1 MTNPTLVAPA
11 LASGVALLGE
21 YQGSG
26 FTEPHYLIV
35 RADEQVLHVSRL
47 LFVVASQIDGHSS
60 TDEIA
65 ARVSQEY
72 GRALDADG
80 VQFLLTAKLRPM
92 GIVTDEPVGDHASFG
107 IPTVTPP
114 APPTTGPA
122 PVAARPV
129 PDPAPSA
136 PNITPSPTPTRAP
149 TPTPSPTQAPVAFTA
164 APAAPAPTAPGG
176 TSARILPRA
185 NPLLAIRFRGTLIPA
200 RATRVLARILAPL
213 FYGPVVVLG
222 LLGVVAAD
230 VWLFREANLGATV
243 DAFLATP
250 TLLLT
255 AIGIAVG
262 ATVIHELGHAAACR
276 YSGASPGK
284 IGVAIYIVYP
294 AFFTDVTQSYR
305 LGRAGRVRTD
315 LGGVYFNAL
324 TIAGLVGLYAHTR
337 WPAVLI
343 AILFVHY
350 EALQQ
355 LLPIG
360 RLDGYYVVAD
370 LIGVPDLFS
379 RIGPILRSVIPGRKP
394 HPKVAELRPW
404 ARAVVTLWVV
414 VTGPVTVA
422 LLAVTLWSTPTITR
436 QVVESMAVE
445 WSNLQYA
452 IDTGDVAGISLAVLS
467 LVLLPLPLLGLT
479 WLVVGILRR
488 LIAAAVRP
496 LRRHRS
502 RPQPVGAHHQ
512 EITMS
517 GSDPAAQFAGAVASP
532 PTPYASAVTSPA
544 SVSTAAAAPAPVAP
558 TAAAPLP
565 SAVPVFVPTHT
576 AAELTERTLLRAQ
589 PRTPRG
595 GWRRGVFA
603 VTGGHVNPGPSNRE
617 RREDALLERV
627 RTRIDGS
634 RRIVVLS
641 RKGGAGKTT
650 TTLMLGHTFATHRGD
665 RVVALD
671 ANPDAG
677 SLGMRLPRETHYSA
691 TDLLAERAWIDR
703 YSQIRAF
710 TSQDPVSRLE
720 VVASDDDPRITLALG
735 AQDYRHLVDTLD
747 RHYNLVLVD
756 TGTGILDDAIQGILE
771 EADQLVVVMPPA
783 LDGGRVAAMTL
794 DWLDQHGH
802 HDLVSGSVAVVN
814 AVRGSGPLELDR
826 LEEHF
831 RARCASVL
839 RIPWDPVLEAGAH
852 SAVAELRP
860 ETRAAYLELAGAV
873 AEGFAT
879 GGRVQTGERS

>member
-1 MTNPTLVAPA
+1 MTNPTLLAPA
-11 LASGVALLGE
+11 LAPGVSLLGE

-35 RADEQVLHVSRL
+35 RADQQVLHVSRL
-47 LFVVASQIDGHSS
+47 LFVVASHLDGRSS
-60 TDEIA
+60 MEEIA
-65 ARVSQEY
+65 GRVSQEY
-72 GRALDADG
+72 GRALDAEG
-80 VQFLLTAKLRPM
+80 VQFLVTAKLRPM
-92 GIVTDEPVGDHASFG
+92 GIAAEAVADDTGEHVSFG
-107 IPTVTPP
+107 LPLATAPARPRP
-114 APPTTGPA
+114 APEAREPRPA
-122 PVAARPV
+122 PEPREAPL
-129 PDPAPSA
+129 PAP
-136 PNITPSPTPTRAP
+136 
-149 TPTPSPTQAPVAFTA
+149 
-164 APAAPAPTAPGG
+164 PAPTAPP
-176 TSARILPRA
+176 ARLLPRA
-185 NPLLAIRFRGTLIPA
+185 NPLLALRFRGTLIPA
-200 RATRVLARILAPL
+200 SATRFLARLLAPF

-222 LLGVVAAD
+222 IVGLVVAD
-230 VWLFREANLGATV
+230 VWLLRQASLTGAVDSILVDPPMLLSVIGILLGATV
-243 DAFLATP
+243 
-250 TLLLT
+250 
-255 AIGIAVG
+255 V
-262 ATVIHELGHAAACR
+262 HELGHAAACR
-276 YSGASPGK
+276 YGGATPGK
-284 IGVAIYIVYP
+284 IGVAVYIVYP

-324 TIAGLVGLYAHTR
+324 TIAGLTAVYAHTQS
-337 WPAVLI
+337 PAVLL
-343 AILFVHY
+343 AIVFVHV

-355 LLPIG
+355 LLPLG
-360 RLDGYYVVAD
+360 RLDGYFVVAD
-370 LIGVPDLFS
+370 LVGVPDLFG
-379 RIGPILRSVIPGRKP
+379 RIGPILRSALPGRQA
-394 HPKVAELRPW
+394 HPKVAELRRS
-404 ARAVVTLWVV
+404 ARVVVTLWVV
-414 VTGPVTVA
+414 VTGPIMVGI
-422 LLAVTLWSTPTITR
+422 LAFMLWNAPAITA
-436 QVVESMAVE
+436 QVVDAMSRE
-445 WSNLQYA
+445 WTLLQA
-452 IDTGDVAGISLAVLS
+452 SIDARDVAGITLAALS
-467 LVLLPLPLLGLT
+467 LILLPLPLLGLA
-479 WLVVGILRR
+479 WLVGGILRR
-488 LIAAAVRP
+488 IVAAAVRP
-496 LRRHRS
+496 LRRHRT
-502 RPQPVGAHHQ
+502 RPSTVGTPYRLQPE
-512 EITMS
+512 EIPMS
-517 GSDPAAQFAGAVASP
+517 GSDPTTHPTAMAESVMPYVSVVA
-532 PTPYASAVTSPA
+532 ASAPGP
-544 SVSTAAAAPAPVAP
+544 VSAPVVTR
-558 TAAAPLP
+558 TAD
-565 SAVPVFVPTHT
+565 
-576 AAELTERTLLRAQ
+576 ELTERFLLRAQ
-589 PRTPRG
+589 PRTPRH

-677 SLGMRLPRETHYSA
+677 SLGMRLPRETQYSA
-691 TDLLAERAWIDR
+691 TDLLAERTWVER

-735 AQDYRHLVDTLD
+735 SQDYRHLVDTLD

-802 HDLVSGSVAVVN
+802 HDLVANAVAVVN

-831 RARCASVL
+831 ASRCASVH

-852 SAVAELRP
+852 SALADLRP

-873 AEGFAT
+873 AEGF
-879 GGRVQTGERS
+879 RSSGHTPTREQP

>member
-1 MTNPTLVAPA
+1 MTNPTLLAPT
-11 LASGVALLGE
+11 LAPGVSLLGE

-35 RADEQVLHVSRL
+35 RADQQVLHVSRL
-47 LFVVASQIDGHSS
+47 LFVVASHLDGRSS
-60 TDEIA
+60 MEEIA
-65 ARVSQEY
+65 GRVSQEY
-72 GRALDADG
+72 GRTLDAEG
-80 VQFLLTAKLRPM
+80 VQFLVTAKLRPM
-92 GIVTDEPVGDHASFG
+92 GIAAEAVADDTGEHVSFG
-107 IPTVTPP
+107 LPATTTASAPLRP
-114 APPTTGPA
+114 APEAREPRPA
-122 PVAARPV
+122 PEPREAPL
-129 PDPAPSA
+129 PAPH
-136 PNITPSPTPTRAP
+136 
-149 TPTPSPTQAPVAFTA
+149 
-164 APAAPAPTAPGG
+164 APTAPP
-176 TSARILPRA
+176 ARLLPRA
-185 NPLLAIRFRGTLIPA
+185 NPLLALRFRGTLIPA
-200 RATRVLARILAPL
+200 SATRFLARLLAPF

-222 LLGVVAAD
+222 IVGLVVAD
-230 VWLFREANLGATV
+230 VWLLRQASLTGAVDSILVDPPMLLSVIGILLGATV
-243 DAFLATP
+243 
-250 TLLLT
+250 
-255 AIGIAVG
+255 V
-262 ATVIHELGHAAACR
+262 HELGHAAACR
-276 YSGASPGK
+276 YGGATPGK
-284 IGVAIYIVYP
+284 IGVAVYIVYP

-324 TIAGLVGLYAHTR
+324 TIAGLTAVYAHTQS
-337 WPAVLI
+337 PAVLL
-343 AILFVHY
+343 AIVFVHV

-355 LLPIG
+355 LLPLG
-360 RLDGYYVVAD
+360 RLDGYFVVAD
-370 LIGVPDLFS
+370 LVGVPDLFG
-379 RIGPILRSVIPGRKP
+379 RIGPILRSALPGRQA
-394 HPKVAELRPW
+394 HPKVAELRRS
-404 ARAVVTLWVV
+404 ARVVVTLWVV
-414 VTGPVTVA
+414 VTGPIMVGI
-422 LLAVTLWSTPTITR
+422 LGFMLWNAPAITA
-436 QVVESMAVE
+436 QVVDAMSRE
-445 WSNLQYA
+445 WTLLQA
-452 IDTGDVAGISLAVLS
+452 SIDARDVAGITLAALS
-467 LVLLPLPLLGLT
+467 LILLPLPLLGLA
-479 WLVVGILRR
+479 WLVGGILRR
-488 LIAAAVRP
+488 IVAAAVRP
-496 LRRHRS
+496 LRRHRT
-502 RPQPVGAHHQ
+502 RPSNVGTPYRLQPE
-512 EITMS
+512 EIPMS
-517 GSDPAAQFAGAVASP
+517 GSDPTTHPTAMAESVMPYVSVVA
-532 PTPYASAVTSPA
+532 ASAPGP
-544 SVSTAAAAPAPVAP
+544 VSAPVVTR
-558 TAAAPLP
+558 TAD
-565 SAVPVFVPTHT
+565 
-576 AAELTERTLLRAQ
+576 ELTERFLLRAQ
-589 PRTPRG
+589 PRTPRH

-677 SLGMRLPRETHYSA
+677 SLGMRLPRETQYSA
-691 TDLLAERAWIDR
+691 TDLLAERTWVER

-735 AQDYRHLVDTLD
+735 SQDYRHLVDTLD

-802 HDLVSGSVAVVN
+802 HDLVANAVAVVN

-831 RARCASVL
+831 ASRCASVH

-852 SAVAELRP
+852 SALADLRP

-873 AEGFAT
+873 AEGF
-879 GGRVQTGERS
+879 RSSGHTPTREQP

>member
-1 MTNPTLVAPA
+1 MTNPTLLAPT
-11 LASGVALLGE
+11 LAPGVSLLGE

-35 RADEQVLHVSRL
+35 RADQQVLHVSRL
-47 LFVVASQIDGHSS
+47 LFVVASHLDGRSS
-60 TDEIA
+60 MEEIA
-65 ARVSQEY
+65 GRVSQEY
-72 GRALDADG
+72 GRTLDAEG
-80 VQFLLTAKLRPM
+80 VQFLVTAKLRPM
-92 GIVTDEPVGDHASFG
+92 GIAAEAVADDTGEHVSFG
-107 IPTVTPP
+107 LPATTTAP
-114 APPTTGPA
+114 APLRPA
-122 PVAARPV
+122 PEAREPR
-129 PDPAPSA
+129 PAPEPREA
-136 PNITPSPTPTRAP
+136 PLPAP
-149 TPTPSPTQAPVAFTA
+149 
-164 APAAPAPTAPGG
+164 PAPTAPP
-176 TSARILPRA
+176 ARLLPRA
-185 NPLLAIRFRGTLIPA
+185 NPLLALRFRGTLIPA
-200 RATRVLARILAPL
+200 SATRFLARLLAPF

-222 LLGVVAAD
+222 IVGLVVAD
-230 VWLFREANLGATV
+230 VWLLRQASLTGAVDSILVDPPMLLSVIGILLGATV
-243 DAFLATP
+243 
-250 TLLLT
+250 
-255 AIGIAVG
+255 V
-262 ATVIHELGHAAACR
+262 HELGHAAACR
-276 YSGASPGK
+276 YGGATPGK
-284 IGVAIYIVYP
+284 IGVAVYIVYP

-324 TIAGLVGLYAHTR
+324 TIAGLTAVYAHTQS
-337 WPAVLI
+337 PAVLL
-343 AILFVHY
+343 AIVFVHV

-355 LLPIG
+355 LLPLG
-360 RLDGYYVVAD
+360 RLDGYFVVAD
-370 LIGVPDLFS
+370 LVGVPDLFG
-379 RIGPILRSVIPGRKP
+379 RIGPILRSALPGRQA
-394 HPKVAELRPW
+394 HPKVAELRRS
-404 ARAVVTLWVV
+404 ARVVVTLWVV
-414 VTGPVTVA
+414 VTGPIMVGI
-422 LLAVTLWSTPTITR
+422 LGFMLWNAPAITA
-436 QVVESMAVE
+436 QVVDAMSRE
-445 WSNLQYA
+445 WTLLQA
-452 IDTGDVAGISLAVLS
+452 SIDARDVAGITLAALS
-467 LVLLPLPLLGLT
+467 LILLPLPLLGLA
-479 WLVVGILRR
+479 WLVGGILRR
-488 LIAAAVRP
+488 IVAAAVRP
-496 LRRHRS
+496 LRRHRT
-502 RPQPVGAHHQ
+502 RPSTVGTPYRLQPE
-512 EITMS
+512 EIPMS
-517 GSDPAAQFAGAVASP
+517 GSDPTTHPTAMAESVMPYVSVVA
-532 PTPYASAVTSPA
+532 ASAPGP
-544 SVSTAAAAPAPVAP
+544 VSAPVVTR
-558 TAAAPLP
+558 TAD
-565 SAVPVFVPTHT
+565 
-576 AAELTERTLLRAQ
+576 ELTERFLLRAQ
-589 PRTPRG
+589 PRTPRH

-677 SLGMRLPRETHYSA
+677 SLGMRLPRETQYSA
-691 TDLLAERAWIDR
+691 TDLLAERTWVER

-735 AQDYRHLVDTLD
+735 SQDYRHLVDTLD

-802 HDLVSGSVAVVN
+802 HDLVANAVAVVN

-831 RARCASVL
+831 ASRCASVH

-852 SAVAELRP
+852 SALADLRP

-873 AEGFAT
+873 AEGF
-879 GGRVQTGERS
+879 RSSGHTPTREQP